1 MSAQKRPTEAAGAM
15 AEPSTSRTSS
25 DRPFLIGLAILGGIY
40 IVLIVGMLAAD
51 LLYLVVHKQIKM
63 STIEFLWDDAGRLLQ
78 HGDNVTTQY
87 DRRGLTIRTHSAQY
101 PATIFEYL
109 PLENEALESSPPTHF
124 STPMLGIAETNSTTG
139 LPRVFQG
146 PQARLVLQ
154 WAEPVELT
162 LLELSSIP
170 VNTVATA
177 RFLGADGQLV
187 ASREIQGGTN
197 DIMLELTV
205 TDKNRSGIQN
215 VSGLELAL
223 PHGGFVSRIKYLWHG
238 RARADW
244 EKDYPLLSRLA
255 YNPLTDALR
264 KPEIRYAIKLS
275 LISCTITAILSLWV
289 AIPIGYLLSRYQ
301 FRGHNLVDAIV
312 DIPIVLPP
320 LVVGL
325 SLLILFQFVP
335 RDLHDRV
342 VYEIPAVVL
351 AQTMVAAAFAVRTM
365 RATFDQID
373 SRREEVALTLGCTRF
388 QAFTRVVLPEARRGI
403 LTAATLAWARALG
416 EFGPLLIFAGATRMK
431 TEVLS
436 TTIFLEMNVGDTAAA
451 VAVSLIMVTG
461 AMIVLIIA
469 RLWGNRATI

>member
-1 MSAQKRPTEAAGAM
+1 M
-15 AEPSTSRTSS
+15 
-25 DRPFLIGLAILGGIY
+25 
-40 IVLIVGMLAAD
+40 
-51 LLYLVVHKQIKM
+51 
-63 STIEFLWDDAGRLLQ
+63 
-78 HGDNVTTQY
+78 
-87 DRRGLTIRTHSAQY
+87 
-101 PATIFEYL
+101 
-109 PLENEALESSPPTHF
+109 
-124 STPMLGIAETNSTTG
+124 
-139 LPRVFQG
+139 
-146 PQARLVLQ
+146 
-154 WAEPVELT
+154 
-162 LLELSSIP
+162 LELS
-170 VNTVATA
+170 AT
-177 RFLGADGQLV
+177 DENQ
-187 ASREIQGGTN
+187 
-197 DIMLELTV
+197 
-205 TDKNRSGIQN
+205 SGIEN

-223 PHGGFVSRIKYLWHG
+223 PHGGFVSRIKYLWLG

-255 YNPLTDALR
+255 YNPLTDALS

-301 FRGHNLVDAIV
+301 FPGHNLIDAIV

-335 RDLHDRV
+335 RELHDRV

-373 SRREEVALTLGCTRF
+373 SRREEVAMTLGCTRF

-403 LTAATLAWARALG
+403 LTATTLAWARALG

>member
-1 MSAQKRPTEAAGAM
+1 M
-15 AEPSTSRTSS
+15 AEPNTSRASS
-25 DRPFLIGLAILGGIY
+25 DRPFLIGLAILGATY
-40 IVLIVGMLAAD
+40 IFLIVGMLAAD

-63 STIEFLWDDAGRLLQ
+63 SNIEFLWDDAGRLLH

-87 DRRGLTIRTHSAQY
+87 DRRGLTIRTHSKQY

-109 PLENEALESSPPTHF
+109 PPVNEALDSSPATRF
-124 STPMLGIAETNSTTG
+124 STPMLGIAETNSAAG
-139 LPRVFQG
+139 LPSVFQG
-146 PQARLVLQ
+146 PQATLVFQ

-162 LLELSSIP
+162 LLELSRIP

-177 RFLGADGQLV
+177 RVLDADGQV
-187 ASREIQGGTN
+187 IASREIQGGTN
-197 DIMLELTV
+197 DIMLELSA
-205 TDKNRSGIQN
+205 TDENQSGIEN

-223 PHGGFVSRIKYLWHG
+223 PHGGFVSRIKYLWLG

-289 AIPIGYLLSRYQ
+289 AIPIGYLLSRYR
-301 FRGHNLVDAIV
+301 FPGHNLIDAIV

-335 RDLHDRV
+335 RDLHDQV

-373 SRREEVALTLGCTRF
+373 SRREEVAMTLGCTRF

-403 LTAATLAWARALG
+403 LTATTLAWARALG

>member
-1 MSAQKRPTEAAGAM
+1 MTRVACCITV
-15 AEPSTSRTSS
+15 TSS
-25 DRPFLIGLAILGGIY
+25 QR
-40 IVLIVGMLAAD
+40 
-51 LLYLVVHKQIKM
+51 
-63 STIEFLWDDAGRLLQ
+63 STTG
-78 HGDNVTTQY
+78 
-87 DRRGLTIRTHSAQY
+87 GLTIETHNKQH

-109 PLENEALESSPPTHF
+109 PLDAESVETAEETRF
-124 STPMLGIAETNSTTG
+124 STPMLGIAEKKSAGG
-139 LPRVFQG
+139 LTRVLQG
-146 PQARLVLQ
+146 PQASLFFS
-154 WAEPVELT
+154 WTEPIELT
-162 LLELSSIP
+162 LFELSNVP

-177 RFLGADGQLV
+177 RFLNTDGQLL
-187 ASREIQGGTN
+187 ASREIQGSTK
-197 DIMLELTV
+197 DIILDLALADE
-205 TDKNRSGIQN
+205 NRVGIEN
-215 VSGLELAL
+215 VSRLELAL
-223 PHGGFVSRIKYLWHG
+223 PHGGFVSRIKYLWLG
-238 RARADW
+238 RTRAAW
-244 EKDYPLLSRLA
+244 EKKYPLLARMA

-275 LISCTITAILSLWV
+275 LISCTITAILSLWT

-301 FRGHNLVDAIV
+301 FRGHNLIDAIV

-335 RDLHDRV
+335 RGLHDRV